1 MKKNGTDLFRV
12 LENMRFII
20 SVVANS
26 QAEIMGL
33 FLCEKSTTWFIMKSD
48 KTHIRK
54 NHMDKT
60 FKKIQ
65 TSHHQCLGYALL

>member
-12 LENMRFII
+12 LENMRSII

-33 FLCEKSTTWFIMKSD
+33 FLCEKSTT
-48 KTHIRK
+48 
-54 NHMDKT
+54 
-60 FKKIQ
+60 
-65 TSHHQCLGYALL
+65 